1 MTGPI
6 RNPMNRILREPLLH
20 FLLLGAV
27 IFAAYGLVSK
37 GARGEAGKIVIT
49 QGQLASVW
57 ESFTATRQRTPTADE
72 WEGLIRARVREEV
85 YYREALAL
93 GLDEDDAIIRRRLHQ
108 KIDFVTDDV
117 AAHALPTD
125 ADLQGF
131 LQAYPERFRVEPQFT
146 FRQVYLDPETH
157 GANLSR
163 DAARLLAT
171 LNRVGA
177 DTGFAAM
184 GDPTLLARDVAAM
197 PAGEVSRQ
205 FGDAFTAKL
214 GGLQAGYWQ
223 GPIESAFGVHLV
235 FVSQRKEGR
244 VPALTEVRDAVRRE
258 WDEARRLEAKE
269 KSYREMLARYTVTV
283 ETVEPVAATVATPRV
298 P

>member
-1 MTGPI
+1 M
-6 RNPMNRILREPLLH
+6 
-20 FLLLGAV
+20 
-27 IFAAYGLVSK
+27 
-37 GARGEAGKIVIT
+37 
-49 QGQLASVW
+49 W
-57 ESFTATRQRTPTADE
+57 ESFTVTRQRTPTADE

-93 GLDEDDAIIRRRLHQ
+93 DLDEDDAIIRRRLQQ
-108 KIDFVTDDV
+108 KIEFVTDDV
-117 AAHALPTD
+117 AAHAVPTD
-125 ADLQGF
+125 ADLQAF
-131 LQAYPERFRVEPQFT
+131 LQAHPERFRVAPQFT
-146 FRQVYLDPETH
+146 FRQVYLDPEKH
-157 GANLSR
+157 GAHLAR

-184 GDPTLLARDVAAM
+184 GDPTLLARDVAAI

-214 GGLQAGYWQ
+214 RALQAGHWQ

-235 FVSQRKEGR
+235 FVSQRAEGR
-244 VPALTEVRDAVRRE
+244 VPALAEVRDAVRRE
-258 WDEARRLEAKE
+258 WDGARRLEAKE
-269 KSYREMLARYTVTV
+269 KSYQEMLARYTVTV
-283 ETVEPVAATVATPRV
+283 ETLAPVAATVAATRV